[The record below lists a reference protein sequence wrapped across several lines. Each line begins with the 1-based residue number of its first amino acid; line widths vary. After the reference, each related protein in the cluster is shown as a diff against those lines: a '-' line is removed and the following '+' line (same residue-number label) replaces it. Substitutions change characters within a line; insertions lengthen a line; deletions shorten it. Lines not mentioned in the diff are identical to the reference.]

1 VAVARG
7 YFATGG
13 WLAENFSVTMNSTS
27 AADADSG
34 VGTDRGCSFPAAA
47 QPVTRGTMIEI
58 FCGAGGGLS
67 AGFRTPECRAYPRA
81 LAAGVRKAPR
91 HEIAVGGALAVPRAL
106 WGIERGV
113 GLEENDTKRSS
124 PCLWP
129 EARVSLQG

>member
-1 VAVARG
+1 VCR
-7 YFATGG
+7 
-13 WLAENFSVTMNSTS
+13 L
-27 AADADSG
+27 
-34 VGTDRGCSFPAAA
+34 C
-47 QPVTRGTMIEI
+47 
-58 FCGAGGGLS
+58 

-91 HEIAVGGALAVPRAL
+91 HEIAAGGALAVPRAL

-129 EARVSLQG
+129 EAWVSLQG